1 MDRALANAGISTE
14 NIEGYDREEWGHL
27 AVAAAVAS
35 GTADVGIGVKAA
47 AVAMGMEF
55 ILIEEERYDLVIPDH
70 FLSETSVQVLLDLLR
85 RPTLHRRVESL
96 GGYDASQMGI
106 QASAN

>member
-1 MDRALANAGISTE
+1 
-14 NIEGYDREEWGHL
+14 
-27 AVAAAVAS
+27 
-35 GTADVGIGVKAA
+35 
-47 AVAMGMEF
+47 
-55 ILIEEERYDLVIPDH
+55 
-70 FLSETSVQVLLDLLR
+70 LDLLR